1 MLKHSRWL
9 LLKRP
14 ENLTD
19 GQAERLAEL
28 VRRNL
33 RTVRAYLLKE
43 DFQSLWGYVSPY
55 WAGRFLD
62 RWCTRAMRSRL
73 EPMKEGGLHGAL
85 APRLGPELVSS
96 RGQFSSGVVEGF
108 SGKAR
113 VFTKRAYG
121 FRTSGAL
128 EVALYHALGDLP
140 GPELTHRFC

>member
-1 MLKHSRWL
+1 MLDRFHIMSHFSQAIDEVRAAEARKLAAEGRAPLLKHSRWL

-62 RWCTRAMRSRL
+62 RWCTRTMRSRL
-73 EPMKEGGLHGAL
+73 PQWTGQNRPFVGASKPAISGG
-85 APRLGPELVSS
+85 PRLELRSTS
-96 RGQFSSGVVEGF
+96 RRPLL
-108 SGKAR
+108 AR
-113 VFTKRAYG
+113 C
-121 FRTSGAL
+121 
-128 EVALYHALGDLP
+128 LP
-140 GPELTHRFC
+140 AR